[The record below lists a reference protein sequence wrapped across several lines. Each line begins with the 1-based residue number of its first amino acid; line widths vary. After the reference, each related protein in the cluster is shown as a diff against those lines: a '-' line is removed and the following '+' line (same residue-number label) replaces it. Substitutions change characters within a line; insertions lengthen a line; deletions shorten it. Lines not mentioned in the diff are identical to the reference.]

1 MLWAREEFSRQ
12 NTLKKHSLANHC
24 GEEAA
29 GWLHR
34 TAGSP
39 GRRGTPSR
47 PEGSTVTS
55 RWVSE
60 AVLSSLSATRK
71 PQPGLGGQG
80 SWARSQAF
88 LFHFPDIIG
97 GHEVLHKESE
107 SPHNDSFLRYNT
119 LKCRRLGSFGTDR
132 GRKKG
137 RKDKFVS
144 STCCCWWRLC
154 Y

>member
-1 MLWAREEFSRQ
+1 M
-12 NTLKKHSLANHC
+12 
-24 GEEAA
+24 
-29 GWLHR
+29 
-34 TAGSP
+34 
-39 GRRGTPSR
+39 
-47 PEGSTVTS
+47 TS

-80 SWARSQAF
+80 SWPRSQAF

-132 GRKKG
+132 GRKGEKINLCLPHAVAG
-137 RKDKFVS
+137 GGFVIKLYIQHRNLQDKLRSKRF
-144 STCCCWWRLC
+144 
-154 Y
+154 